1 MTMDKAEKYAANDEV
16 MNDPS
21 KCNGTGS
28 HDEVVMESGG
38 VTDAD
43 CPNYVEEDD
52 VRDSI
57 AEGYF

>member
-1 MTMDKAEKYAANDEV
+1 MNSDIAKERTSKEERAEELR
-16 MNDPS
+16 
-21 KCNGTGS
+21 CNATGT
-28 HDEVVMESGG
+28 HEDVVMESIG
-38 VTDAD
+38 VTESD